1 MNLQSNDPFDF
12 PNLPLYHN
20 TSYHSKPSAF
30 LGCSPV
36 ARNSSSSPSLDFS
49 RVESPRHPNLPS
61 PVSGCVGSSPSA
73 FFAAEE
79 LMGFTQMDFHSGAF
93 PPLPKFQS
101 KEVFDS
107 VLRSPT
113 PPPYQVQSFNN
124 NFNEFICEDQQER
137 DWDASVRGTSSPL
150 AVSDPSNG
158 CHISNSPIEKMNFQP
173 PVEKQVPRAFLS
185 VPITPTSVSSGMA
198 SSNKT
203 RIRWTPDL
211 HQRFVECVNCLGGSE
226 KATPKGILKL
236 MNSPGLTIYHV
247 KSHLQKYRIAKHL
260 PESAEGKCERRATA
274 SVTELDPII
283 GIQLTEALRLQ
294 LDVQMRLHEQLEIQ
308 KELQMRIEAQSMKL
322 QKMIE
327 EQGKPNDSAVGAKD
341 TDILFQTSSAESIED
356 EQLLH
361 MEDLTQKD
369 NFPSTMS

>member
-1 MNLQSNDPFDF
+1 MNLQTNDPFDF
-12 PNLPLYHN
+12 PNLPVYHN
-20 TSYHSKPSAF
+20 TSCYSKPSAF

-36 ARNSSSSPSLDFS
+36 ARNPSSSPSLS
-49 RVESPRHPNLPS
+49 SC
-61 PVSGCVGSSPSA
+61 CVGSSPSA
-73 FFAAEE
+73 FFAVEE
-79 LMGFTQMDFHSGAF
+79 LMGFPQMDFHSAGTF

-101 KEVFDS
+101 KEAFDS
-107 VLRSPT
+107 VLRSPMM
-113 PPPYQVQSFNN
+113 PPQYQVQSFNN
-124 NFNEFICEDQQER
+124 NFSEFICEEEDQQER
-137 DWDASVRGTSSPL
+137 DWDASLRNTSSPF
-150 AVSDPSNG
+150 NG
-158 CHISNSPIEKMNFQP
+158 CHISNSPMDKMNFQP
-173 PVEKQVPRAFLS
+173 QIKKQVPRAFLS
-185 VPITPTSVSSGMA
+185 VPTSISSATA

-226 KATPKGILKL
+226 KATPKGIVKL

-247 KSHLQKYRIAKHL
+247 KSHLQKYRIAKHM
-260 PESAEGKCERRATA
+260 PESAEGKFERRATA

-294 LDVQMRLHEQLEIQ
+294 LDVQMRLHEQLE
-308 KELQMRIEAQSMKL
+308 KELQMRIEAQSKKL

-327 EQGKPNDSAVGAKD
+327 EQGKPNDSADGSKD
-341 TDILFQTSSAESIED
+341 IDISFQTSSAESIED

-361 MEDLTQKD
+361 MQDLTQNN